1 MILGFQGTV
10 YFNTGSQIF
19 FSAPVRGL
27 KNVIR
32 GKGVRK
38 YFDHMTAAQVK
49 KYLPVEI

>member
-1 MILGFQGTV
+1 MILGFQCPV
-10 YFNTGSQIF
+10 YFNTGFQNF
-19 FSAPVRGL
+19 FSAPVRSL

-38 YFDHMTAAQVK
+38 YSNHMTAAQVK